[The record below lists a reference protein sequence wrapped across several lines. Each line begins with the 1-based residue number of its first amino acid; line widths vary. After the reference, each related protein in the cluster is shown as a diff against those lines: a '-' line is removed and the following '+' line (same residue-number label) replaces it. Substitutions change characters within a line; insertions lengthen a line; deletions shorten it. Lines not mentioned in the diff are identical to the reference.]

1 MDVQK
6 FELCEGPVESIE
18 FPPGSVPVHIAAKV
32 YGRDSC
38 WVRAGILCKWLPIGI
53 ATRDNKPVPPYVEE
67 MDSRKGRI
75 AYYISPRTPGMFGK
89 ESGSMSTV
97 IRPEL
102 SKSSKYW
109 IDRHRYY
116 ELKHFCLQYPIWKKA
131 AQLLDALSKSPSL
144 LEEYIKSGRISDP
157 TVDCA
162 EARSFY
168 LDRIDL
174 LERTAENAAP
184 EIAKYLVTGVTSGVS
199 YDFLKSRL
207 DIPCCKETYYD
218 LYRRFFW
225 LLDRER
231 K

>member
-1 MDVQK
+1 
-6 FELCEGPVESIE
+6 
-18 FPPGSVPVHIAAKV
+18 
-32 YGRDSC
+32 
-38 WVRAGILCKWLPIGI
+38 
-53 ATRDNKPVPPYVEE
+53 
-67 MDSRKGRI
+67 
-75 AYYISPRTPGMFGK
+75 MFGK

-162 EARSFY
+162 EAR
-168 LDRIDL
+168 
-174 LERTAENAAP
+174 P
-184 EIAKYLVTGVTSGVS
+184 EIAKYLLTGVTSGVS

>member
-1 MDVQK
+1 
-6 FELCEGPVESIE
+6 
-18 FPPGSVPVHIAAKV
+18 
-32 YGRDSC
+32 
-38 WVRAGILCKWLPIGI
+38 
-53 ATRDNKPVPPYVEE
+53 
-67 MDSRKGRI
+67 
-75 AYYISPRTPGMFGK
+75 MFGK
-89 ESGSMSTV
+89 EIGSMSTV

>member
-1 MDVQK
+1 
-6 FELCEGPVESIE
+6 
-18 FPPGSVPVHIAAKV
+18 
-32 YGRDSC
+32 
-38 WVRAGILCKWLPIGI
+38 
-53 ATRDNKPVPPYVEE
+53 
-67 MDSRKGRI
+67 
-75 AYYISPRTPGMFGK
+75 MFGK

-144 LEEYIKSGRISDP
+144 LE
-157 TVDCA
+157 VDCA